1 MLNFLLEM
9 DPSWP
14 SAIFPESDVIH
25 SMKDLAV
32 QRMAA
37 VSQKYDP
44 NFVIKT
50 PTSTV
55 RMLNHTTIASRVLH
69 DMGFP
74 LAAWARDLTH
84 TSLETS
90 FAESLGGQTLDKIMN
105 KWHPLNTASYIWT
118 KIILANYI
126 LRYLGDNIDMIYQI
140 ETRPPFLDHHVT
152 EYANNIPPSLK
163 MKYDPIHK
171 TVREKEILRN
181 AMKPFV
187 TEEIYNRTKHPF
199 LGPSKFKEGGPIH
212 KLLQRLLTEENVKQ
226 LGFMDW
232 EKAQDS
238 FVRAFRDS
246 DPLAFQQA
254 LETAQFVVLGRRFG
268 VARAHPPHATG
279 GSLG

>member
-1 MLNFLLEM
+1 MLNFLLET

-50 PTSTV
+50 PTSTA

-126 LRYLGDNIDMIYQI
+126 LRYLGDNIDMIHQI

-163 MKYDPIHK
+163 MKYDPVHK

-232 EKAQDS
+232 EKTQDS
-238 FVRAFRDS
+238 FIRAFRDS

-268 VARAHPPHATG
+268 VARAHPLHATG
-279 GSLG
+279 DSLG